1 MTRIQPEIDP
11 LAPEAHGE
19 WQPHPRFAGVAMRL
33 LIGGAATG
41 GGFSQHEVRIDP
53 GCEIGAHVHPGK
65 AESHV
70 VLAGDGRVEIAGEV
84 CDYAPG
90 ATAVMPPDVTHRVC
104 AADRTLYILATFV
117 PALA

>member
-1 MTRIQPEIDP
+1 MNRMLPATDP
-11 LAPEAHGE
+11 LAPEARGA

-33 LIGGAATG
+33 LIGAAATG

-53 GCEIGAHVHPGK
+53 GCEIGAHLHPGK

-70 VLAGDGRVEIAGEV
+70 VLAGTGRVEIAGETRG
-84 CDYAPG
+84 YAPG
-90 ATAVMPPDVTHRVC
+90 ATAVMPPDVIHRVC
-104 AADRTLYILATFV
+104 ADAGTLYILATFV